1 MITSA
6 ENREWPSDV
15 EIKNIKSSGLP
26 AASIIRTTKIATIER
41 RYAERLGKIDKVTLR
56 KVLSEVS
63 LTLHSALDE
72 R

>member
-1 MITSA
+1 MKSA
-6 ENREWPSDV
+6 
-15 EIKNIKSSGLP
+15 GLP

-41 RYAERLGKIDKVTLR
+41 RYAERLGKIDKVKLR

-63 LTLHSALDE
+63 LTLHSAFDE